1 MPGGLEKMFYGDK
14 FKELSLGSVSKGW
27 EVSQLQHIGTTRRG
41 RYWGISWS
49 ATENEAFYQ
58 ETA

>member
-1 MPGGLEKMFYGDK
+1 MFYGDK
-14 FKELSLGSVSKGW
+14 FKELSLGSMSKGW
-27 EVSQLQHIGTTRRG
+27 EVSQLQHIGTTTRG

-49 ATENEAFYQ
+49 ATENKAFYQ